1 MAPGFGDSSTTTK
14 ATVTILVLNE
24 VRPCGKKPSR
34 HRRLLLLPLWLCGC
48 CHQPAHPQV
57 FPLYSSFLAAVSAKR
72 RRCLEGASPRSDRC
86 LQDWERFAAVT
97 PSTLSG
103 WLQALEHF
111 SLENTFRLS
120 LTSCLRRRES
130 YPFGDHNSGAATTRG
145 SCIYLEHLVYVCL
158 DHGSFLGWFF
168 FLSDFFFW
176 VYVFSFSASCL
187 QFLSEV
193 CFLMFCHTLD
203 LVLLNI
209 RGPEILV

>member
-1 MAPGFGDSSTTTK
+1 MKSAPV
-14 ATVTILVLNE
+14 AM
-24 VRPCGKKPSR
+24 KPSR

-97 PSTLSG
+97 PSTHSG

-168 FLSDFFFW
+168 FLSDIFFFEFMYLVFQHL
-176 VYVFSFSASCL
+176 VYSFCLKFVFS
-187 QFLSEV
+187 
-193 CFLMFCHTLD
+193 CF
-203 LVLLNI
+203 VI
-209 RGPEILV
+209 P